1 MNLDD
6 FKIQLQQSLAST
18 QSNKSEEDIKQLLHT
33 KTNHIIHKIIRSLN
47 FEIYSSVFFL
57 IAFLGTGF
65 VSKYSSIRIYFGS
78 FGVLILAFLVVLY
91 FLKQKTKKLSTSTLS
106 VKQNL
111 TQLYNLLTE
120 FMKRY
125 MQFTIGLLPI
135 ALVFSGY
142 LGYSDAANGTNQDL
156 YNSMPTFRSPTN
168 LLWFTLAYLVVLFV
182 AVYYFTKWY
191 LNKLYGKHL
200 KQLKEL
206 IDALEE

>member
-6 FKIQLQQSLAST
+6 FKIQLHQTLVT
-18 QSNKSEEDIKQLLHT
+18 NKSNKSEEDIKQLLHT

-47 FEIYSSVFFL
+47 FEIYSSLFFL
-57 IAFLGTGF
+57 LAFLGTGIL
-65 VSKYSSIRIYFGS
+65 SKYSSIRIYFGS
-78 FGVLILAFLVVLY
+78 FGILILAFLVVLY

-111 TQLYNLLTE
+111 TELHILLTE

-125 MQFTIGLLPI
+125 MQFTMGLLPI
-135 ALVFSGY
+135 ALIFSGY
-142 LGYSDAANGTNQDL
+142 LGYSDATTGTNQDL
-156 YNSMPTFRSPTN
+156 YNSIPTFSSPKN
-168 LLWFTLAYLVVLFV
+168 LLWFTIGYLVILFV